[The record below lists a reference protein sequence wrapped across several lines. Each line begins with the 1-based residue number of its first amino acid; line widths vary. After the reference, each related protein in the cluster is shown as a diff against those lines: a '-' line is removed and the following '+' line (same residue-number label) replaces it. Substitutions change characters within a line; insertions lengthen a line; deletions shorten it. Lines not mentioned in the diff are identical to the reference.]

1 VKATVPAAA
10 DPRLHTPRLELV
22 PVVAADLAPLQA
34 LFSDP
39 EVRRH
44 LWDDVA
50 VDDVET
56 DSAIRQSLRSFR
68 SQGYGLWRLNVRGEP
83 ALAGC
88 CGLREVGTEA
98 ELVVA
103 VEPGVH
109 RRGYAREACLA
120 VLGHA
125 LRRLRLRRVIAM
137 CDLNNAAGRALVA
150 SLGMREQHVTRASG
164 IDRTVDVVLYETTLA
179 DLPMPAAV
187 APLASRR
194 EG

>member
-1 VKATVPAAA
+1 LKATAVA
-10 DPRLHTPRLELV
+10 DHRLHTSRLELL
-22 PVVAADLAPLQA
+22 PVGAGDLAPLQQ

-50 VDDVET
+50 VDDLET
-56 DSAIRQSLRSFR
+56 DNAIRQSLRSFR
-68 SQGYGLWRLNVRGEP
+68 AQGYGLWRLNARGEP
-83 ALAGC
+83 NLAGC

-103 VEPGVH
+103 IEPRLH

-120 VLGHA
+120 VTAHA
-125 LRRLRLRRVIAM
+125 LRKLRLQRVIAM
-137 CDLNNAAGRALVA
+137 CDANNTAARALVA

-164 IDRTVDVVLYETTLA
+164 FDRTVDVVLYELTLA
-179 DLPMPAAV
+179 DLPAPANV
-187 APLASRR
+187 IPLASRR

>member
-1 VKATVPAAA
+1 LKAAA
-10 DPRLHTPRLELV
+10 VADHRAQTARLELL

-56 DSAIRQSLRSFR
+56 DNAIRQSLRSFR
-68 SQGYGLWRLNVRGEP
+68 AHGYGLWRVNARGESG
-83 ALAGC
+83 LVGC

-103 VEPGVH
+103 IEPRLH

-125 LRRLRLRRVIAM
+125 LRRLRLRRAIAM
-137 CDLNNAAGRALVA
+137 CDVNNAAGRALVA
-150 SLGMREQHVTRASG
+150 ALGMREQHVTRASG
-164 IDRTVDVVLYETTLA
+164 FDRTVDVVLYEATLA
-179 DLPMPAAV
+179 DLPSPAAV
-187 APLASRR
+187 VPLASRR

>member
-1 VKATVPAAA
+1 MKPPA
-10 DPRLHTPRLELV
+10 DSKLYSSRLELV
-22 PVVAADLAPLQA
+22 PVGAADLGALQS
-34 LFSDP
+34 LFCDP

-44 LWDDVA
+44 LWNDVA

-56 DSAIRQSLRSFR
+56 DSAIRQSLRAFR
-68 SQGYGLWRLNVRGEP
+68 SHGYGLWRLNARGEP
-83 ALAGC
+83 NLAGC

-103 VEPGVH
+103 VEPRLH

-120 VLGHA
+120 VLGHV

-137 CDLNNAAGRALVA
+137 CDVGNEPARALLG

-164 IDRTVDVVLYETTLA
+164 FDRTIDVVLYEMTLA
-179 DLPMPAAV
+179 DLPAPAPV
-187 APLASRR
+187 VQLASRR
-194 EG
+194 ES

>member
-1 VKATVPAAA
+1 LKATAVA
-10 DPRLHTPRLELV
+10 DHRLHTSRLELL
-22 PVVAADLAPLQA
+22 PVGAADLSALQA
-34 LFSDP
+34 LFSDG

-44 LWDDVA
+44 LWDGVA

-68 SQGYGLWRLNVRGEP
+68 AHGYGLWRLNARGEQD
-83 ALAGC
+83 LAGC

-103 VEPGVH
+103 IEPRLH

-120 VLGHA
+120 VASHA
-125 LRRLRLRRVIAM
+125 LRKLRLRRVIAM
-137 CDLNNAAGRALVA
+137 CDVENAAGRGLVA

-164 IDRTVDVVLYETTLA
+164 FDRTVDVVLYELTLA
-179 DLPMPAAV
+179 DLPASATV
-187 APLASRR
+187 IPLASRR

>member
-1 VKATVPAAA
+1 MKAPAVA
-10 DPRLHTPRLELV
+10 DHRLHTSRLELL
-22 PVVAADLAPLQA
+22 PVGAADLAPLQA

-56 DSAIRQSLRSFR
+56 DNAIRQSLRSFR
-68 SQGYGLWRLNVRGEP
+68 AHAYGLWRLNARGEP
-83 ALAGC
+83 NLAGC

-103 VEPGVH
+103 IDPRLH

-120 VLGHA
+120 VVGHA
-125 LRRLRLRRVIAM
+125 LRKLRLGRVIAM
-137 CDLNNAAGRALVA
+137 CDVNNEAGRALVA

-164 IDRTVDVVLYETTLA
+164 FDRTVDVVLYEMTLA
-179 DLPMPAAV
+179 DLPGPATV
-187 APLASRR
+187 IPLASRR

>member
-1 VKATVPAAA
+1 LKATAVA
-10 DPRLHTPRLELV
+10 DQRLNTSRLELL
-22 PVVAADLAPLQA
+22 PVGAADLASLQA

-68 SQGYGLWRLNVRGEP
+68 AHGYGLWRLNARGEP
-83 ALAGC
+83 NLAGC

-103 VEPGVH
+103 IDPALN

-120 VLGHA
+120 VTGHA
-125 LRRLRLRRVIAM
+125 LRRLRLPRVIAM
-137 CDLNNAAGRALVA
+137 CDVNNEAGRGLVA

-164 IDRTVDVVLYETTLA
+164 FDRTVDVVLYEMTLA
-179 DLPMPAAV
+179 DLPAPATV
-187 APLASRR
+187 IPLASRR